1 MLIDIFYAIIVII
14 ALIKGF
20 RQGLIIALFSVVA
33 FIVGLAAAMKLSAV
47 VAEYMRGSI
56 NVSAKWLP
64 FLSFALVFIVVVLL
78 IRWGASLLQKAVELT
93 LLGWVNRLGGMILY
107 FIFYTIAFSVI
118 LFFCIQMRFISQET
132 IDKSVI
138 YPFVEPWGPAVL
150 DTLGSII
157 PWFKDMFKELEE
169 FFSDV
174 SKQIPP
180 K

>member
-1 MLIDIFYAIIVII
+1 MLIDILYAIIVII

-118 LFFCIQMRFISQET
+118 LFFCIQMHFISQDT